1 MFLRSNKNKIIAIL
15 IIAIFFATLVFSRL
29 CLAKNINH
37 CCHDEMRARCEICV
51 LKDIVMGTLNNVKEE
66 TSACQFLFAILLF
79 LNIKALSVS
88 TNLIRENLITKKVRL
103 NN

>member
-1 MFLRSNKNKIIAIL
+1 MQIKLSKNKIL
-15 IIAIFFATLVFSRL
+15 IFSIMAIFFATLVFSRL

-51 LKDIVMGTLNNVKEE
+51 LKDIVMGTLNNVKAE
-66 TSACQFLFAILLF
+66 TSACQFLFAILIF